1 MKALVTGASGYIGG
15 HLVKELI
22 RRGDRVTCLVRPT
35 SRTAPLRAL
44 PVSLVEGDLRDKPS
58 LLPALA
64 GQDVVFHLA
73 AVISAAGWP
82 AYEASNVRGTTN
94 LLEASLEA
102 SPGLK
107 RFVFVSSIAAAG
119 PGPEGETLTEQDEPR
134 PVSNYGRSKLESER
148 SVLAA
153 GDRIPVT
160 VLRPPNVIGPG
171 QPELEEAVRMMRK
184 RIAPSLGNRRPQ
196 TSLVDVDDLVRALIL
211 AAEDPR
217 SVGRTYFVTDGGAY
231 AWEEVLQAV
240 REELRIRGPVLRI
253 PYGLQLAAAW
263 LSETTARFRGRA
275 PRLTREIV
283 TAGRRHYWIY
293 DGSKFER
300 ELGFRPRKTMRDS
313 VRAAVEAA
321 GHKTR
326 GRGRKDRSR

>member
-1 MKALVTGASGYIGG
+1 M
-15 HLVKELI
+15 
-22 RRGDRVTCLVRPT
+22 TCLVRPT